1 VQGESRP
8 KEINPSS
15 SSSSSSETYG
25 GWSSDEPDFEGNWKS
40 GLLKLG
46 AGLVLALGFSLLTY
60 SMFSKFGRKQAAI
73 PQIPVQEQETLLI
86 SLSES
91 LEVASNNMEATDEPV
106 LGEDSKLEFPRQREK
121 LELEAEKLEKKSTPG
136 QFSYPSGMMG
146 S

>member
-1 VQGESRP
+1 
-8 KEINPSS
+8 
-15 SSSSSSETYG
+15 
-25 GWSSDEPDFEGNWKS
+25 
-40 GLLKLG
+40 LKLG

-60 SMFSKFGRKQAAI
+60 SMFSKFGRKQASI

-106 LGEDSKLEFPRQREK
+106 LGEDSKLEFPRQREE

-136 QFSYPSGMMG
+136 QVSYPSGKWG
-146 S
+146 VDC

>member
-1 VQGESRP
+1 
-8 KEINPSS
+8 
-15 SSSSSSETYG
+15 
-25 GWSSDEPDFEGNWKS
+25 
-40 GLLKLG
+40 
-46 AGLVLALGFSLLTY
+46 
-60 SMFSKFGRKQAAI
+60 
-73 PQIPVQEQETLLI
+73 VQEQETLLI

-146 S
+146 SLMIKKLFNPEPVS